1 MNGAG
6 LLING
11 GVLRQVKAWVA
22 VGIFLAWL
30 PGCVTS
36 PVYTLPHPKPDQ
48 TSCVLPTKPTET
60 LIGVAISGGGSRA
73 ALFGSAALEALA
85 KLPVGTPTHSLLED
99 VSIIS
104 SVSGGSMATSYFAS
118 QKPPREVPILTPA
131 GDLSADYQTFFA
143 AIQEH
148 HGQGL

>member
-1 MNGAG
+1 MNRAG

-11 GVLRQVKAWVA
+11 GVPRQVKTWIA
-22 VGIFLAWL
+22 VGVFLAWL

-48 TSCVLPTKPTET
+48 TSCIHPLKQPGT
-60 LIGVAISGGGSRA
+60 LVGVAISGGGSRA
-73 ALFGSAALEALA
+73 ALFGSAGLEALA
-85 KLPVGTPTHSLLED
+85 KVPVGTPTHSLLQD
-99 VSIIS
+99 VTMIS

-131 GDLSADYQTFFA
+131 GDLSEDYRTFFA
-143 AIQEH
+143 AISKH